1 MVDHEESH
9 TGKPKLIAVPVLSTY
24 LAIDSEGFAKL
35 FSVSIMLQKTSGW
48 QTCTAYKS
56 IKSKD

>member
-35 FSVSIMLQKTSGW
+35 FSVSIMLQKTSG
-48 QTCTAYKS
+48 
-56 IKSKD
+56 